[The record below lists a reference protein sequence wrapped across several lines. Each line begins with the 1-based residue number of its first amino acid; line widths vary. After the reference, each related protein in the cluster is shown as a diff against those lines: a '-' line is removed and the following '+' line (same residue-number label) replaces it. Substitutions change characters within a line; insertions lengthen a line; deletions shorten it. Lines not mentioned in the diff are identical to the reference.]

1 MKLATDGS
9 YVILELGDKDLAL
22 TQDQILKWKED
33 AKMYNWAVKELG
45 IGLSE
50 AVHFFKEYKE
60 DAEKWREW
68 FDEPTTDI
76 INDNRKI
83 VERLKEL
90 DLSGH
95 ILFLLGHTNIL
106 PVGYDKGK
114 LETIVYDLQ
123 GLQKSL
129 EVKK

>member
-22 TQDQILKWKED
+22 TQEQILKWKED

-83 VERLKEL
+83 VERLEKRKVECE
-90 DLSGH
+90 
-95 ILFLLGHTNIL
+95 TNSNKISMKDNWVEYKFQIRL
-106 PVGYDKGK
+106 AP
-114 LETIVYDLQ
+114 E
-123 GLQKSL
+123 LQKIL
-129 EVKK
+129 EGKK

>member
-1 MKLATDGS
+1 MKPLTKDDFWKLIHNKFGQDDSDGKTCGCN
-9 YVILELGDKDLAL
+9 YCQTIEIIEKY
-22 TQDQILKWKED
+22 QEK
-33 AKMYNWAVKELG
+33 
-45 IGLSE
+45 
-50 AVHFFKEYKE
+50 
-60 DAEKWREW
+60 AEKW
-68 FDEPTTDI
+68 DEFGTLKPNKKLTEEVHQYM
-76 INDNRKI
+76 KI